1 MKLFRSR
8 VTVAFRL
15 TIWYVIAFTLSSFAA
30 FLVLYVMM
38 ISDIHRHTDKDLVDK
53 AKEFSLL
60 LNSQGVD
67 AVRSEMVRESS
78 SAGTGKVFFRLLTV
92 DGKELKAASVF
103 SAWKDIGVDR
113 IALKHTTADKP
124 VFETHAIPG
133 LGYKVRVLYA
143 AVGSGEILQI
153 GHSMEYDERIM
164 EGFRE
169 IFGTSMGIVMVL
181 ASLVGWF
188 MAKRAMSGVEEVTQ
202 TAIDISN
209 GLLDSRVPVKG
220 HGDEIDRLAS
230 TFNSML
236 ERIHALVTGMRE
248 ITDNIAHDL
257 RSPITR
263 IRGVAEMTL
272 TGGGTTNEYEAMAA
286 SIIEECDRLL
296 GIINTM
302 LDISEAEAGVS
313 KLTVEDID
321 ITQLVKD
328 ACELFEPV
336 AEDKGVV
343 ITMEVAD
350 CLRVIGDKQKLQ
362 RMLANLLDNAIK
374 YTTASGS
381 VTLSVSGNNAHVVIS
396 VNDTGIGIP
405 DKDLSRIFERFYR
418 GDQSRFQAGSGLG
431 LSLSRAIVLAHGGD
445 ITVTSLPGKGST
457 FTITLPR
464 SA

>member
-1 MKLFRSR
+1 MKLPRLR

-30 FLVLYVMM
+30 FLILYVMM
-38 ISDIHRHTDKDLVDK
+38 ISDIHRHTNKELVDK

-60 LNSQGVD
+60 LNSQGVE
-67 AVRSEMVRESS
+67 AVRAEMIRESS
-78 SAGTGKVFFRLLTV
+78 STGTGKVFFRLLTS
-92 DGKELKAASVF
+92 DGKKLAASDF

-113 IALKHTTADKP
+113 IALKHTAADKP
-124 VFETHAIPG
+124 VFETLAIPG
-133 LGYKVRVLYA
+133 LGYKVHVLYA

-153 GHSMEYDERIM
+153 GHSMKYDEQIM

-169 IFGTSMGIVMVL
+169 IFGATMGIVMIL

-188 MAKRAMSGVEEVTQ
+188 MAKRAMSGVEKVTQ
-202 TAIDISN
+202 TATDISN

-220 HGDEIDRLAS
+220 HDDEIDRLAS
-230 TFNSML
+230 TFNGML

-263 IRGVAEMTL
+263 IRGIAEMTL

-313 KLTVEDID
+313 KLTMEDID

-328 ACELFEPV
+328 ACELFDPV
-336 AEDKGVV
+336 AEDKGVG
-343 ITMEVAD
+343 ITMEAAD

-374 YTTASGS
+374 YTTVGGS
-381 VTLSVSGNNAHVVIS
+381 VALSVSGDNAHVVIS
-396 VNDTGIGIP
+396 VNDTGAGIS

-431 LSLSRAIVLAHGGD
+431 LSLSRAIVLAHEGD

-464 SA
+464 SS

>member
-1 MKLFRSR
+1 MKLLRSR

-15 TIWYVIAFTLSSFAA
+15 TIWYVIAFALSSFAA

-38 ISDIHRHTDKDLVDK
+38 ISDIHRHTDKALVDK

-60 LNSQGVD
+60 LNSQGVE
-67 AVRSEMVRESS
+67 AVRAEMVRESS
-78 SAGTGKVFFRLLTV
+78 STGTGKVFFRLLTF
-92 DGKELKAASVF
+92 DGKELAASDF
-103 SAWKDIGVDR
+103 SAWKDIGIDR

-124 VFETHAIPG
+124 VFETLAIPG
-133 LGYKVRVLYA
+133 IGYKVRVLYA

-153 GHSMEYDERIM
+153 GHSMMYDERIL

-169 IFGTSMGIVMVL
+169 IFGTAMGIVMIL

-257 RSPITR
+257 RNPITR

-313 KLTVEDID
+313 KLTMEDID
-321 ITQLVKD
+321 ITQLIKD
-328 ACELFEPV
+328 ACELFDPV
-336 AEDKGVV
+336 AEDKGVG

-374 YTTASGS
+374 YTTAGGS
-381 VTLSVSGNNAHVVIS
+381 VTLSVSRGNAHVVIS
-396 VNDTGIGIP
+396 VNDTGVGIS
-405 DKDLSRIFERFYR
+405 DRDLSRIFERFYR

-457 FTITLPR
+457 FTITLPH
-464 SA
+464 SS

>member
-1 MKLFRSR
+1 MKLLRLR
-8 VTVAFRL
+8 GTVAFRL

-38 ISDIHRHTDKDLVDK
+38 ISDIHRHTDQDLVDK

-60 LNSQGVD
+60 LDSQGVA
-67 AVRSEMVRESS
+67 AVRAEIVRESS
-78 SAGTGKVFFRLLTV
+78 STGTGKVFFRLLTF
-92 DGKELKAASVF
+92 DGKELAASDF

-113 IALKHTTADKP
+113 AALKHTTADKP
-124 VFETHAIPG
+124 VFETLAVPG
-133 LGYKVRVLYA
+133 RGFKVRVVYA
-143 AVGSGEILQI
+143 AARPGEILQI
-153 GHSMEYDERIM
+153 GHSMQYDERIM

-169 IFGTSMGIVMVL
+169 IFGTTMGIVMIL

-188 MAKRAMSGVEEVTQ
+188 MARHAMSGVEKVTQ

-220 HGDEIDRLAS
+220 HGDEIDRLAA

-236 ERIHALVTGMRE
+236 ERIHALVTGMKE

-263 IRGVAEMTL
+263 IRGIAEMTL
-272 TGGGTTNEYEAMAA
+272 TGEGTTNEYEAMAA

-321 ITQLVKD
+321 ISQLIKD
-328 ACELFEPV
+328 ACELFAPV
-336 AEDKGVV
+336 AEDKDVS
-343 ITMEVAD
+343 IAIKAAD
-350 CLRVIGDKQKLQ
+350 CLRVSGDKQKLQ

-374 YTTASGS
+374 YTTAGGF
-381 VTLSVSGNNAHVVIS
+381 VTLSVSGDNAHVVIS
-396 VNDTGIGIP
+396 VNDTGSGISGR
-405 DKDLSRIFERFYR
+405 DLSRIFERFYR
-418 GDQSRFQAGSGLG
+418 GDQSRFQPGSGLG

-445 ITVTSLPGKGST
+445 ISVASLPGKGST

-464 SA
+464 SS